1 MAVVQSTMKHNF
13 QRHDLDFSCE
23 IALSVSPCY
32 QFVPSQRMDP
42 STFHL
47 MTRNNLPGMQVSI
60 FIGIGLVILLVIKSA
75 YCILSAIK
83 GLHKTCH
90 IPGKNSFP
98 FIIQHHIDN
107 FVVMKV

>member
-23 IALSVSPCY
+23 IALSVSRCY

-42 STFHL
+42 STFHS

-60 FIGIGLVILLVIKSA
+60 FIGLVILLVIKSV
-75 YCILSAIK
+75 YRILSAIK

-90 IPGKNSFP
+90 ISGKNSFP

>member
-1 MAVVQSTMKHNF
+1 
-13 QRHDLDFSCE
+13 
-23 IALSVSPCY
+23 
-32 QFVPSQRMDP
+32 MDP
-42 STFHL
+42 STFHS

-60 FIGIGLVILLVIKSA
+60 FIGLVISLVIKSV

-90 IPGKNSFP
+90 ISGKNSFP